1 MSEDI
6 SSMTDMHRTRNGRLD
21 IDQFSRGLKPKWRM
35 IRIDGAYFDRRKL
48 AEWLTTRGK
57 FAPTTRR
64 ALTSRE
70 IEALQNANPYRILGK
85 APFFPKNRA
94 A

>member
-1 MSEDI
+1 MSDDV
-6 SSMTDMHRTRNGRLD
+6 SSMTEMHRTRNGRLD

-64 ALTSRE
+64 ALTTRE
-70 IEALQNANPYRILGK
+70 IEGIQDANPYRILGK
-85 APFFPKNRA
+85 APFFPKNRVA
-94 A
+94 